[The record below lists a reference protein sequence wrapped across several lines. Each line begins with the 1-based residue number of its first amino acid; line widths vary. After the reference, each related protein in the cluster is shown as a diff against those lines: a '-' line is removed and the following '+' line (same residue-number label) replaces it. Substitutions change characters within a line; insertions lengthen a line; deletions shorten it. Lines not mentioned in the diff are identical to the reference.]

1 MHKHRTREVH
11 LTAEGWFIIA
21 ANDTCSS
28 SCVVIYILQI
38 KVHPRCCQDVISL
51 AAECVRQS
59 SVSDPLCK
67 RTGCPHTLA
76 AVKNAAVDGGV
87 HISLQINV
95 SKIFR

>member
-51 AAECVRQS
+51 AAECVR
-59 SVSDPLCK
+59 
-67 RTGCPHTLA
+67 
-76 AVKNAAVDGGV
+76 
-87 HISLQINV
+87 
-95 SKIFR
+95 